1 MKKMKTSNF
10 FTLIKASVLK
20 YKARSIIFTVFVFL
34 CITSILLTVSI
45 ILPIWDNMENK
56 VNNHPYNRQITVEL
70 DPDDTKSI
78 EEIKHIKHIENI
90 YPSPSNISVMNKNE
104 KIKSILYLSYFQN
117 GYQPIITSGKCPADN
132 EKNAVVLPEIIHDID
147 PDTQARIDIDCTQL
161 VGQKLTFNDNYGNTY
176 TLKITGTFDNTDP
189 ALSTDCIYTT
199 YSQLIEYSEKINSKN
214 DAVLYSV
221 IVDNYRNND
230 YVLEQL
236 SKHYNAY
243 LGNSIKIDLN
253 TFNMSL
259 IVLIIILA
267 VFLIMVITGTTIF
280 VNSCIKSRTNEFAL
294 YRSLGY
300 KQKHIFTIMV
310 GEYLLLFLTAFVISV
325 IISIISAKFII
336 NPYLSNI
343 IGDSIMSMQAKI
355 GLIDIVIVFIIFLIV
370 LITVC
375 VNATK
380 RTEKIQLAIL
390 LKER

>member
-1 MKKMKTSNF
+1 M
-10 FTLIKASVLK
+10 
-20 YKARSIIFTVFVFL
+20 
-34 CITSILLTVSI
+34 
-45 ILPIWDNMENK
+45 
-56 VNNHPYNRQITVEL
+56 
-70 DPDDTKSI
+70 
-78 EEIKHIKHIENI
+78 
-90 YPSPSNISVMNKNE
+90 
-104 KIKSILYLSYFQN
+104 
-117 GYQPIITSGKCPADN
+117 
-132 EKNAVVLPEIIHDID
+132 
-147 PDTQARIDIDCTQL
+147 
-161 VGQKLTFNDNYGNTY
+161 
-176 TLKITGTFDNTDP
+176 
-189 ALSTDCIYTT
+189 STDCIYTT

-214 DAVLYSV
+214 DAALYSV

-343 IGDSIMSMQAKI
+343 IGDSIMYASKNRFDRYCDCI
-355 GLIDIVIVFIIFLIV
+355 YNFLNSSYYC
-370 LITVC
+370 VC
-375 VNATK
+375 
-380 RTEKIQLAIL
+380 
-390 LKER
+390 